1 MLVRETHNR
10 LPRVWYCPRHFR
22 HSSTPWG
29 MRRSACVL
37 ALSRD
42 ARPIHSLARPG
53 CPPRCFEIFRVVLCQ
68 PAAQTLH
75 APRNR
80 SQTGVVPPSRILPL
94 SGGVHLKRQS
104 DFPRPAHR
112 ILSSA
117 HHQQARATL
126 WRATRMARKQHVV
139 TLEKKYA
146 RLKGASL
153 AAERECEDLSGADLY
168 EKWDEIE
175 SRQKIIQ
182 KIMVSISV
190 VIRLEEPNWDG
201 ERIRAIV
208 PRKNLGYR
216 GVLSESFYEFLW
228 AQDEEFTATYAFKK
242 IKEIIEN
249 KGKRVDNNKYLRDQV
264 AVFLFRLEGDL
275 VRKIPGKPNKWVLD
289 WDV

>member
-1 MLVRETHNR
+1 
-10 LPRVWYCPRHFR
+10 
-22 HSSTPWG
+22 
-29 MRRSACVL
+29 
-37 ALSRD
+37 
-42 ARPIHSLARPG
+42 
-53 CPPRCFEIFRVVLCQ
+53 
-68 PAAQTLH
+68 
-75 APRNR
+75 
-80 SQTGVVPPSRILPL
+80 
-94 SGGVHLKRQS
+94 
-104 DFPRPAHR
+104 
-112 ILSSA
+112 
-117 HHQQARATL
+117 
-126 WRATRMARKQHVV
+126 MARKQHVV